1 MEQVQGEQ
9 TGEVLMQKIIVA
21 DKNRLLREML
31 TKAISRNQNLSIVNI
46 LDSHDQ
52 LYEIAKKKQ
61 TDWVILTLPNDQD
74 DLPLEVKEIL
84 VNFPDVGVLV
94 VSPDGRQIR
103 VKWLEVH
110 EQILDGIDFDDLI
123 KLLSAKVV
131 TETHFDP
138 AV

>member
-1 MEQVQGEQ
+1 
-9 TGEVLMQKIIVA
+9 MQKIIVA

-31 TKAISRNQNLSIVNI
+31 TKAINRNHNLRIVNI
-46 LDSHDQ
+46 LDSHDR
-52 LYEIAKKKQ
+52 LFEIAQKRQ
-61 TDWVILTLPNDQD
+61 ADWIILSLPNDQE

-94 VSPDGRQIR
+94 VSPDGRHMR

-110 EQILDGIDFDDLI
+110 EQILDGMDLDGLI
-123 KLLSAKVV
+123 NLLSASVV